1 LPSQDGRGPAQTWWV
16 ARTKGGAY
24 IPPNKPLTGLAD
36 LKAMHDHRKPGQRY
50 SGGRDTTH
58 AVLYALDP
66 ATGDELYTSGDSMDS
81 WNHYGGIALSVGS
94 IYVSSYDARLFA
106 FGLKK

>member
-1 LPSQDGRGPAQTWWV
+1 MPGVASRPRRPKRQEAKPFIFEGPSRVLRNCVKPFEE
-16 ARTKGGAY
+16 GGQ
-24 IPPNKPLTGLAD
+24 
-36 LKAMHDHRKPGQRY
+36 KPGQRY

-58 AVLYALDP
+58 AVFYALDP

-81 WNHYGGIALSVGS
+81 WNHYGGIALSDGN
-94 IYVSSYDARLFA
+94 IYISSYDARLFA